1 MRITSVKTHVVHCP
15 IPDDQRVRSGAGL
28 KLARQAA
35 FVEIETDES
44 LSGFGP
50 CSFGSASL
58 DLRAVASLMDNAMA
72 PALIGEDPRRVSYLW
87 EKIYFGSIVR
97 VHGHRG
103 LGVALISAI
112 DIALWDIKGKEAGK
126 PVYELLGGP
135 CRSAVPCYAHAVG
148 KTLEALAD
156 DIRHYMEDGWPVI
169 RCQLGQYGGGGFI
182 DVGSPEAKL
191 PKNAWPREK
200 IFDDELYIT
209 NTVKMFDYLR
219 EQLGFGVK
227 FTHDVHE
234 HLRPHNAVALA
245 KLLEPHR
252 LFFLEDVLPPEH
264 IAYYRQI
271 RQQCTTPQA
280 MGELFVNVQE
290 YLPLI
295 SERLIDYIR
304 CRVSKVGGI
313 TQAQKIAHLAEFFG
327 VNTAWQEGG
336 NTDPVN
342 ITAALHLDMASWSF
356 GIQEENWFTPEELEA
371 FPGHPV
377 LENGYMYLSG
387 QPGLGIDIDE
397 EKARKL
403 VNPELAARPRYV
415 AEDRRADGSV
425 VRP

>member
-1 MRITSVKTHVVHCP
+1 MAKITDIRVIRTRKTATWVIVKVMTDQPGLYGIGSAHDYNATGAVVAALEEWFKPRLIGRDATRIEDIWQSSYTAGYW
-15 IPDDQRVRSGAGL
+15 RSGPTLNAALAG
-28 KLARQAA
+28 
-35 FVEIETDES
+35 
-44 LSGFGP
+44 
-50 CSFGSASL
+50 
-58 DLRAVASLMDNAMA
+58 
-72 PALIGEDPRRVSYLW
+72 
-87 EKIYFGSIVR
+87 
-97 VHGHRG
+97 
-103 LGVALISAI
+103 I

-148 KTLEALAD
+148 KTLEALED

-182 DVGSPEAKL
+182 DVNSPEAKL
-191 PKNAWPREK
+191 PKNAWPTEK

-219 EQLGFGVK
+219 ERLGFGVK

-356 GIQEENWFTPEELEA
+356 GIQEENWFRPEELEA

-377 LENGYMYLSG
+377 LEKGYMYLSG

-403 VNPELAARPRYV
+403 VDPELAAKPRYV